1 MIHSDFHVH
10 TSFST
15 DSDTP
20 VETQIETLI
29 EKGITEICITD
40 HEDIGYTAMEEETD
54 TNAAG
59 SGSANANSAEQNETS
74 QPESRP
80 FRIDP
85 FTYYETL
92 LRLIP
97 KYAHRAHISI
107 GVELG
112 LRTDY
117 HHSIEDFAE
126 VCPWDFIIGSTHVV
140 KGIDPYYPQY
150 WAGKTK
156 KQGILEYYE
165 DTLANIRQFDCFD
178 VYGHID
184 YIVRY
189 APGQRDNYSILD
201 YKDII
206 DEILKLLI
214 EKGKGIECN
223 TAGFKYGLDN
233 PNPESYVLK
242 RYHELGGEIL
252 TIGSD
257 GHKPEHTAYDFNK
270 VPALLEACGIRYYT
284 VFHERKPIMLP
295 V

>member
-233 PNPESYVLK
+233 PNPEAYVLK

-257 GHKPEHTAYDFNK
+257 GHKPEYTAYDFDK

>member
-40 HEDIGYTAMEEETD
+40 HEDIGYTAMEE
-54 TNAAG
+54 
-59 SGSANANSAEQNETS
+59 
-74 QPESRP
+74 PESRP

-223 TAGFKYGLDN
+223 TAGFKYGLGN
-233 PNPESYVLK
+233 LS
-242 RYHELGGEIL
+242 G
-252 TIGSD
+252 T
-257 GHKPEHTAYDFNK
+257 
-270 VPALLEACGIRYYT
+270 
-284 VFHERKPIMLP
+284 
-295 V
+295 